1 MNGKRMLLC
10 MLLAAFLFTLMPHTP
25 ALADDAVPRSTIRY
39 DGNGGASE
47 AFGAYYDA
55 RVTGA
60 HLRENTLL
68 GTSYFRRD
76 GYVLTGWNTAPD
88 GGGTHIGLGSRVT
101 YKEGMI
107 LYAEWA
113 KAADESL
120 FTFSDGTIL
129 LYSGTEN
136 TVIIPEAIGGEPVK
150 TISSGVF
157 ENLSLRTVVLPP
169 SLETV
174 MNGAFSGCTI
184 ETLTLFDRI
193 KTVSDASFL
202 NCTIRTLRINAARQP
217 VYSGS
222 YYDTF
227 SDKYD
232 YLISLADDQKL
243 VLFSG
248 SSGRYG
254 YDSPA
259 IEAAIPDYR
268 VVNMGVYA
276 YTNALPQYELIRSQL
291 HTGDILLVAPEFDAV
306 EEQFCTTNR
315 LDAGFWA
322 MTESNYDVVSALDLT
337 LYADVFDS
345 FAVYQKTRDGMA
357 SKSYSESPFAY
368 DDDGNRY
375 SFATYNAQ
383 GDFIL
388 PRPNSERDELHR
400 HNIAD
405 YTTETV
411 TPEAVDALN
420 RELHS
425 IAADGITVLFTYAP
439 RNRSSLTGRST
450 KAARNE
456 IHRLL
461 CERLSVPVISELEDL
476 LYSGVYFWNIDNHLS
491 TEGVRIRTK
500 QIISDLSA
508 RLQTDGIN
516 VSAQPKPSFSLIKQ
530 GVPFLFGLAALLVLL
545 GGLRP
550 RVRFLGYVGGFV
562 WAAGAVLAL
571 VSGASMSYV
580 LLFTLGLLLVAAYG
594 GKRGMA

>member
-1 MNGKRMLLC
+1 MNGKRMLFC
-10 MLLAAFLFTLMPHTP
+10 MLLAAFLF
-25 ALADDAVPRSTIRY
+25 ALLPGLTARADDTVPRGTIRY

-306 EEQFCTTNR
+306 AEQFCTTNR

-420 RELHS
+420 RELRS

-550 RVRFLGYVGGFV
+550 RVRFLGYAGGFV

>member
-1 MNGKRMLLC
+1 MNGKRMLFC
-10 MLLAAFLFTLMPHTP
+10 MLLAAFLF
-25 ALADDAVPRSTIRY
+25 ALLPGLTARADDTVPRGTIRY
-39 DGNGGASE
+39 DGNGGVSE
-47 AFGAYYDA
+47 AFGTHYDA

-88 GGGTHIGLGSRVT
+88 GSGTHIGLGSRVT

-306 EEQFCTTNR
+306 AEQFCMTNR

-420 RELHS
+420 RELRS

-550 RVRFLGYVGGFV
+550 RVRFLGYAGGFV